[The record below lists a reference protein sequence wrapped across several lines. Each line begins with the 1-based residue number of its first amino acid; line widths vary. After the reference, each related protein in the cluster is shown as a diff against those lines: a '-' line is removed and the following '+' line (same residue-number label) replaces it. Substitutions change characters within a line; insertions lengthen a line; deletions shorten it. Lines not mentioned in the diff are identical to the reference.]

1 MKDFEQVFPHW
12 RLYFALLIGLLFMCV
27 MYQIY
32 KTCVDIAACK
42 DDLITST
49 PPQMHSSERKVT
61 YHHGIPPNQLVQAE
75 KNKIYHV

>member
-1 MKDFEQVFPHW
+1 MKDFEQVLSHW

-32 KTCVDIAACK
+32 KTCRDIAACK

-49 PPQMHSSERKVT
+49 PPQLHSSERKGS
-61 YHHGIPPNQLVQAE
+61 YHHRIQPNHLVQLE
-75 KNKIYHV
+75 KNKICDV